1 MRIYSEIN
9 FSQQKKKIT
18 VNPVNQY
25 QWNQNDNI
33 MKKHHPLFIMT
44 KTIKGST
51 LLNFIFFYFEIV
63 KSSSAL
69 YIYFYFWS
77 ELKL

>member
-1 MRIYSEIN
+1 MRIYSEID

-18 VNPVNQY
+18 VKPVNQY

-33 MKKHHPLFIMT
+33 NKKHHPLFIMT
-44 KTIKGST
+44 KRIKGNT
-51 LLNFIFFYFEIV
+51 FLNFIFFNFEIV

-69 YIYFYFWS
+69 SIYFYFWS